1 MIVFEVA
8 PKTTCKGP
16 YLKGHGLGF
25 LKYYATPG
33 HAPLGQSNV
42 MFMCFK
48 AMSQYCKAVI
58 ENVTFCWVHH
68 SNETF

>member
-1 MIVFEVA
+1 MIVFEIA

-16 YLKGHGLGF
+16 YLKGLGLISF

-42 MFMCFK
+42 MFSCFK
-48 AMSQYCKAVI
+48 AY
-58 ENVTFCWVHH
+58 VTVLQGSYPICHILLGT
-68 SNETF
+68 SLE